1 MVPGACA
8 HWQVQIHIRSD
19 FGAVAGGAA
28 HAHNPAMDIPRP
40 ARRALLAVLPV
51 LALSPGI
58 LAQPRERMRRI
69 GYLSGGAG
77 AEALLKPLGEMGW
90 VEGRNLQVEFRVQP
104 DSDPVRLAA
113 VASELV
119 RANVDVLFANLPQRV
134 RALAA
139 ATRTIPIVCS
149 GDPDPVGAGLA
160 QSFAR
165 PGGNVTGL
173 AVDVAAAMES
183 YIGLLRAVLPRLQRV
198 AFVAIRAGLTQKS
211 FEQIAARARG
221 LGVAWETIL
230 GVTPEDVERLI
241 AKVRD
246 PAREA
251 FIFPQVQ
258 EQVPMTGVAA
268 LAIRRRIVAVG
279 NAREGLLMQYVAVHS
294 NPQRRLAAILDKVLR
309 GENPAEIPFEL
320 PDRTELVVN
329 RATAR
334 AIGPEL
340 SPEILLRATE
350 VID

>member
-1 MVPGACA
+1 
-8 HWQVQIHIRSD
+8 
-19 FGAVAGGAA
+19 
-28 HAHNPAMDIPRP
+28 
-40 ARRALLAVLPV
+40 
-51 LALSPGI
+51 
-58 LAQPRERMRRI
+58 
-69 GYLSGGAG
+69 
-77 AEALLKPLGEMGW
+77 
-90 VEGRNLQVEFRVQP
+90 
-104 DSDPVRLAA
+104 
-113 VASELV
+113 
-119 RANVDVLFANLPQRV
+119 
-134 RALAA
+134 
-139 ATRTIPIVCS
+139 
-149 GDPDPVGAGLA
+149 
-160 QSFAR
+160 
-165 PGGNVTGL
+165 
-173 AVDVAAAMES
+173 MES